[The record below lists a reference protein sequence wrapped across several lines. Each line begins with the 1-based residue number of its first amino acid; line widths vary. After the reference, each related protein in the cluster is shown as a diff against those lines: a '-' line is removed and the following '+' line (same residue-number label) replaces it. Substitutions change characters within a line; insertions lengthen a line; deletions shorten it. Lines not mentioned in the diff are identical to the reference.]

1 MIVPLT
7 SNESKVIFNDFADG
21 VQRIR
26 HHALSNGD
34 RANHKYAVRVNDD
47 SDGPPKIYIF
57 HLEGGSEKNDPLK
70 EYRILE
76 LVVTRVDYNK
86 LFITGIRNGQDCFED
101 HGTKDQVSYMNQRY
115 EHFVENILLL

>member
-7 SNESKVIFNDFADG
+7 SNEIKVIFNDFADR
-21 VQRIR
+21 VQRIH

-34 RANHKYAVRVNDD
+34 GANHKYAVRVNED
-47 SDGPPKIYIF
+47 SDGPPKIYYIF

-76 LVVTRVDYNK
+76 LVVTRVDDNK

-101 HGTKDQVSYMNQRY
+101 HGTKDMSN
-115 EHFVENILLL
+115 

>member
-1 MIVPLT
+1 MTLLMKFK
-7 SNESKVIFNDFADG
+7 EYVITRSQTVTEPTTNMPSGSMTTAM
-21 VQRIR
+21 VHR
-26 HHALSNGD
+26 
-34 RANHKYAVRVNDD
+34 KY
-47 SDGPPKIYIF
+47 IYIF

-76 LVVTRVDYNK
+76 LVVTRVDDNK